1 MVQNTGKLWQGE
13 TSLPCFSAI
22 RHPYYLIDTI
32 RKTHCGHL
40 I

>member
-1 MVQNTGKLWQGE
+1 MVQNIGKLWQGE

-22 RHPYYLIDTI
+22 RHPYTLLIPSEKHI
-32 RKTHCGHL
+32 VG